1 MQRKPRDR
9 SPRFSYKG
17 GIHAVKAEPENGP
30 GFFKSKE
37 GASIVA
43 MVATGFLI
51 IIKLVASALTGSIG
65 IRADAV
71 HSIIDFSGAVIGFA
85 GIKIAGRPP
94 DKGHA
99 FGHGKAESIA
109 GAIIGSFILAAA
121 LFIGYEAVSRLVNA
135 APVHMV
141 EAGIYITGV
150 AIVVNVMVSW
160 YGLKIARAADSIALE
175 ATSRDLLADS
185 LSSVAVL
192 AGLILVRLTGNY
204 IFDSAVALLVAVV
217 ILRTAVRTIF
227 KSLSNLMDIRLP
239 AREEEIIRE
248 VITNNEQT
256 ASFHDLRTRK
266 SGSERHIDLHL
277 ELPASLTVLQAHQVC
292 DELEAEIRSRL
303 PGSNI
308 VIHIEPRS
316 RKN

>member
-1 MQRKPRDR
+1 MKTGSGRT
-9 SPRFSYKG
+9 
-17 GIHAVKAEPENGP
+17 A

-43 MVATGFLI
+43 MAATGFLI
-51 IIKLVASALTGSIG
+51 IVKIVGSIVTGSIG
-65 IRADAV
+65 IRADAI
-71 HSIIDFSGAVIGFA
+71 HSIIDFSGAAIGFA
-85 GIKIAGRPP
+85 GIKIAARPP

-109 GAIIGSFILAAA
+109 GAVIGTFILAAA
-121 LFIGYEAVSRLVNA
+121 FFIGYEAISRVVDA
-135 APVHMV
+135 TPVHMV
-141 EAGIYITGV
+141 EAGIYITV
-150 AIVVNVMVSW
+150 AAIVVNVLVSW

-204 IFDSAVALLVAVV
+204 VFDSIIGLLVAAV
-217 ILRTAVRTIF
+217 IMRTAVHTIS
-227 KSLSNLMDIRLP
+227 KSLSNLMDNRLP
-239 AREEEIIRE
+239 YREEEIIRS
-248 VITNNEQT
+248 VITGHQKT

-277 ELPASLTVLQAHQVC
+277 ELPASLTVSQAHQVC
-292 DELEAEIRSRL
+292 DELETEIQSRL

-308 VIHIEPRS
+308 VIHIEPDHYHE
-316 RKN
+316 